1 MPSYTT
7 ATLLD
12 TIKRKAFIPT
22 IQQTFT
28 NTDLLA
34 LATEEMHNTL
44 LPAIMN
50 TREEFYVVRETLP
63 RVSGVKQMEYDI
75 PSRAIGMSLRE
86 VSTTIGGVE
95 RNMPRLEIED
105 KIYDDFSS
113 NSYGFYLKNN
123 SIITFGNQTG
133 DLNLYYYL
141 RPGDLIEVTGATTI
155 VAVDSDN
162 LQLTVNNIPAGWVAG
177 NKIDV
182 INNAPGFDT
191 KMISNEITDITGT
204 VITFASAFPTKPDNS
219 QIVTADMWVSQ
230 ESTSPVPQIPVEFFQ
245 YLAEAV
251 TAYIMESQGDQE
263 GYQRAQDRMGKM
275 LKAAQ
280 QTISPRVDGESK
292 RFVPRRNR
300 GRFTYN
306 TWRY

>member
-12 TIKRKAFIPT
+12 TIKRKAFIPS
-22 IQQTFT
+22 IQTTFT

-34 LATEEMHNTL
+34 IATEEMHNTL

-50 TREEFYVVRETLP
+50 TREEFYVVKETLP
-63 RVSGVKQMEYDI
+63 RVSGVKQMQYDI

-113 NSYGFYLKNN
+113 NSYGFYIKNN
-123 SIITFGNQTG
+123 SIITFGSQVG

-141 RPGDLIEVTGATTI
+141 RPGDLVETTAATTI
-155 VAVDSDN
+155 VSVDSAN
-162 LQLTVNNIPAGWVAG
+162 KQITVNNIPSGWAVG
-177 NKIDV
+177 NKLDV
-182 INNAPGFDT
+182 INHNPGFDT
-191 KMISNEITDITGT
+191 KMIGNEITDITGT
-204 VITFASAFPTKPDNS
+204 VITFADDFPTKPDAS
-219 QIVTADMWVSQ
+219 QILTANMWVAQ

-245 YLAEAV
+245 YLGESV
-251 TAYIMESQGDQE
+251 TAYVMESQGDEE
-263 GYQRAQDRMGKM
+263 GYQRAQQRMKM
-275 LKAAQ
+275 MLESAQ
-280 QTISPRVDGESK
+280 KTISPRVDGESK
-292 RFVPRRNR
+292 KFVPRRNR